1 MPCWLKVFEPDLRI
15 RGHVTV
21 VRVSED
27 NVEVAVVTKVALYVV
42 ALPHAWSGCV
52 PSDTLRHHYPCKSV
66 PYSSRSLQRAL
77 SYVILLLMI
86 DVQLTFIHCPNSDK
100 TQVLEFMLRR
110 GTGNRDN
117 VKFVCVFL
125 QPNIR

>member
-15 RGHVTV
+15 RGHVAV

-66 PYSSRSLQRAL
+66 HTLLARYVI
-77 SYVILLLMI
+77 VILLLTI
-86 DVQLTFIHCPNSDK
+86 NVLLTFIHCLNSYK
-100 TQVLEFMLRR
+100 TQILEFMLRR
-110 GTGNRDN
+110 GIGNCDN

-125 QPNIR
+125 QPNIT